1 MRIDY
6 KDEDSVAV
14 KVLVETSKGS
24 RELLLSEKNLV
35 VSVCHPNE
43 LGHILSETD
52 NMIIPLKQF
61 LEGHVCFSFPEEE
74 FLDEQAE
81 NVKRVKTLKPQKMGE
96 KERKPKQRVQKKPV
110 KKICHE
116 EESSDGSDEL
126 DNTSD
131 KDLVTPCGELPAGT
145 IASGQNTIR

>member
-81 NVKRVKTLKPQKMGE
+81 NVKRVKALKPQKMGE

-116 EESSDGSDEL
+116 EESSDGSDEP
-126 DNTSD
+126 DNPLE
-131 KDLVTPCGELPAGT
+131 KDLVTPGGELSSGI
-145 IASGQNTIR
+145 IAPEHNTI